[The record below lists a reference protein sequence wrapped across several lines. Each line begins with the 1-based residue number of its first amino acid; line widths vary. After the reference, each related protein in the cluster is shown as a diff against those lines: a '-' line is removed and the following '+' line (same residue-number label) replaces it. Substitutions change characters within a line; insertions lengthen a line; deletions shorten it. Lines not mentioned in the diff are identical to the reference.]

1 MCSKAGKLLDFV
13 LRLHLNT
20 GVCRV
25 SSVFILSAFVSRML
39 VTSVIISLEGK
50 DDEVVRELLPVGG
63 VSANWNYVT
72 SCLCPDSFAMRL

>member
-39 VTSVIISLEGK
+39 VTIVIISLEGK
-50 DDEVVRELLPVGG
+50 DEVERGSFQSVGFLLIGI
-63 VSANWNYVT
+63 
-72 SCLCPDSFAMRL
+72 M